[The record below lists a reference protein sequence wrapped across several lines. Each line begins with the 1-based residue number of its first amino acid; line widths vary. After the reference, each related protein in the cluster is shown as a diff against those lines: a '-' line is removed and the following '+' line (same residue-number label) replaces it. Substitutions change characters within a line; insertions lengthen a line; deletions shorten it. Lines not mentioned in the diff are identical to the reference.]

1 MSIDNVCRYLSEEYP
16 KSFATWLLGR
26 TPADVKDL
34 KTELSVEPVRADC
47 IILLNPQ
54 EEILHLEFQVAPVS
68 VPPMPIR
75 MLDYYARLRR
85 QYSFYPIEQVVIYL
99 KETTANAVF
108 IEQFTDTNTV
118 HRFRS
123 IRIWEQDPAPLLA
136 SVGLLPLAVLARTDS
151 PESLLSQ
158 VAAQVDMIE
167 EPSQQR
173 NISACTQLLAGL
185 KYDNNL
191 ISSLLR
197 EELMQE
203 SVVYQ
208 RIIRQGIEQG
218 IEQGRREEALSVV
231 MRQLPRRIGIVAP
244 ELRSQ
249 IEALSLT
256 QLEDLSEALLDFSTA
271 TDLINWLNNVM

>member
-1 MSIDNVCRYLSEEYP
+1 MSIDNVCRYLSEQYP
-16 KSFATWLLGR
+16 ESFATWLLGR
-26 TPADVKDL
+26 TPAGVKDL

-68 VPPMPIR
+68 VPAMPIR

-99 KETTANAVF
+99 KETTSSAVF
-108 IEQFTDTNTV
+108 IEEFTDINTV

-136 SVGLLPLAVLARTDS
+136 SVGLLPLAILARTDS
-151 PESLLSQ
+151 PESLISQ

-167 EPSQQR
+167 EPSQKR

-185 KYDNNL
+185 KYENNL
-191 ISSLLR
+191 INSLLR

-218 IEQGRREEALSVV
+218 RREEALSVV
-231 MRQLPRRIGIVAP
+231 MRQLHRRIGIVVP

-256 QLEDLSEALLDFSTA
+256 QLEDLSEALLDFSTSA
-271 TDLINWLNNVM
+271 DLTSWFNSVREA

>member
-1 MSIDNVCRYLSEEYP
+1 MSIDNVCRYLSEQYP
-16 KSFATWLLGR
+16 ESFATWLLGR

-68 VPPMPIR
+68 IPPMPIR

-185 KYDNNL
+185 KYNNNL
-191 ISSLLR
+191 ITSLLR

-218 IEQGRREEALSVV
+218 KREEALSVV
-231 MRQLPRRIGIVAP
+231 MRLLPRRIGIVAP

-249 IEALSLT
+249 IEDLSLT
-256 QLEDLSEALLDFSTA
+256 QLEDLSEALLDFSTSS
-271 TDLINWLNNVM
+271 DLTKWLNNVVQS